1 MKPVYILLA
10 TMLACGTLHAQYKKA
25 SFLNKSGRTYDLGF
39 SGRFL
44 SGGGGAV
51 PGFYFSYGRD
61 KGKRVFHWFDLELL
75 APTKFHYT
83 TADLSRPGSDVNVS
97 GTTTMSL
104 VYRYNLAWYLS
115 DIENTETKFKPF
127 VTAGINFLLKGRDAR
142 TVYFVPDN
150 GDPAKYISYR
160 NFNCGANLGLGGIY
174 VLSERIGIKGAIGY
188 NLQTQIAPLKIES
201 GGYSV
206 YNLFSSHPY
215 IGVGVRFA
223 MSGDDD

>member
-1 MKPVYILLA
+1 MKTIYVLLA
-10 TMLACGTLHAQYKKA
+10 ALLAGSTMQAQYKKA

-39 SGRFL
+39 TGRFL

-83 TADLSRPGSDVNVS
+83 TADLANPGTSASVS
-97 GTTTMSL
+97 GTTTIGL
-104 VYRYNLAWYLS
+104 AYRYNLACYLT

-127 VTAGINFLLKGRDAR
+127 VTAGINLLLKGR
-142 TVYFVPDN
+142 N
-150 GDPAKYISYR
+150 AKTLDILPYNVSYD
-160 NFNCGANLGLGGIY
+160 NFNCGANAGIGGIY
-174 VLSERIGIKGAIGY
+174 VLSEKIGIKGVIGY

-206 YNLFSSHPY
+206 YNPFSSHPY